1 MSYKSIYT
9 VPSESNSC
17 LYILIAD
24 KPDDLPNLPNL
35 TQPGETSD
43 TKRYAKAGSCARVV
57 SKGRWYILSPSNA
70 WKPLM
75 YMTDELD
82 AAFEDK
88 LNDMKAIRTDVTEL
102 KENAASSAEA
112 ASKSKQSAAD
122 SASAAL
128 RSQNAAKKS
137 DDSAKSHADSA
148 AASKL
153 AASESAIAAHASEE
167 GAASSKVAAAISE
180 ESASRNAAAAA
191 ESQNAA
197 AQSAGNSEASAGN
210 AKKSEE
216 AANKSST
223 SASVSE
229 KNAKASEDAA
239 AASKTAAKD
248 SETAA
253 KNSANAA
260 KGSEDV
266 AAKLKNTAAQSAEKA
281 KVSEENAAAHEKSAQ
296 SWAVGGTSTRDGEDE
311 DNAKYYAQKAL
322 ALMQKMPFTY
332 SATFL
337 VDAWEE
343 ISAENQ
349 VNELAYK
356 QTATVSSADSDAPG
370 IVSGSRFLSFGSVQR
385 TDDAETDN
393 ALDAALAIINDG
405 DTTSGEGCVTT
416 YVREKPMADVVVDWL
431 MSR

>member
-1 MSYKSIYT
+1 MAYKIIQAALT
-9 VPSESNSC
+9 TDVQA
-17 LYILIAD
+17 LYIMATDDVSDLTFVPNMVQTGNTAD
-24 KPDDLPNLPNL
+24 
-35 TQPGETSD
+35 S
-43 TKRYAKAGSCARVV
+43 RWYAKAGSCARVIN
-57 SKGRWYILSPSNA
+57 KGRWYILSPSNV

-75 YMTDELD
+75 FMTDELD

-112 ASKSKQSAAD
+112 ASQSEQSAAD

-137 DDSAKSHADSA
+137 EDSAKSHADSA

-153 AASESAIAAHASEE
+153 AASGSADAAHASEE
-167 GAASSKVAAAISE
+167 SAASSKAAAASSE
-180 ESASRNAAAAA
+180 ESASGSAAAAA
-191 ESQNAA
+191 KSQSAA
-197 AQSAGNSEASAGN
+197 AQFAGNSEARAGN

-216 AANKSST
+216 AAKKSAT
-223 SASVSE
+223 SASASE
-229 KNAKASEDAA
+229 KNAKASENAA
-239 AASKTAAKD
+239 AASETAAKD
-248 SETAA
+248 SET
-253 KNSANAA
+253 AA

-266 AAKLKNTAAQSAEKA
+266 AAKLKDAAAQSAEKA
-281 KVSEENAAAHEKSAQ
+281 KVSAENAAAHEQSAQ

-370 IVSGSRFLSFGSVQR
+370 IVAGSRFLSFGSVQR

-416 YVREKPMADVVVDWL
+416 YVRKKPMADVVVDWL

>member
-1 MSYKSIYT
+1 MAYKIIQAALT
-9 VPSESNSC
+9 TDVQA
-17 LYILIAD
+17 LYIMATDDVSDLTYVPNMVQTGNTAD
-24 KPDDLPNLPNL
+24 
-35 TQPGETSD
+35 S
-43 TKRYAKAGSCARVV
+43 RWYAKAGSCARVI
-57 SKGRWYILSPSNA
+57 SKGRWYILSPSNT
-70 WKPLM
+70 WKPML

-88 LNDMKAIRTDVTEL
+88 LNDMKAIRAEVTEL
-102 KENAASSAEA
+102 KENAASSAAA
-112 ASKSKQSAAD
+112 ASESEQNASD
-122 SASAAL
+122 SASAAAS
-128 RSQNAAKKS
+128 SQQASKKS
-137 DDSAKSHADSA
+137 ENSAKSHEDSA
-148 AASKL
+148 AASAL
-153 AASESAIAAHASEE
+153 AAAESADAARISEE
-167 GAASSKVAAAISE
+167 NAASSKEAAASSE
-180 ESASRNAAAAA
+180 KSASGSAAAAA

-197 AQSAGNSEASAGN
+197 AQSASNSEASAGN

-216 AANKSST
+216 AAKKSAT
-223 SASVSE
+223 SASGSE
-229 KNAKASEDAA
+229 KNAKASENAA
-239 AASKTAAKD
+239 AASETAAKD

-253 KNSANAA
+253 KNSADAA
-260 KGSEDV
+260 KNSENV
-266 AAKLKNTAAQSAEKA
+266 AAKSKDVAAQSAEKA
-281 KVSEENAAAHEKSAQ
+281 KASEENAAAHEQSAQ
-296 SWAVGGTSTRDGEDE
+296 SWAVGGTATRDGEDE

-349 VNELAYK
+349 VDELAYK

-370 IVSGSRFLSFGSVQR
+370 IVAGSRFLSFGSVQR